1 MSTNNI
7 RKNEIK
13 RWWDSPRNLRWDK
26 FYETNDLNSYM
37 ISKRLGKTLE
47 ILDSIADKNKD
58 ILELGCGAGQS
69 SEKILLMG
77 HKYVGIDISEQLISC
92 AKERC
97 KNYIESKKAKFF
109 VQTVDE
115 SLPIKSN
122 SQDIVLIIGML
133 QYVDNLDFCFNEIK
147 RILKKDGHILICQT
161 NMYHVHDFFL
171 PRSLLV
177 KLSYL
182 FLNEEYEISNSI
194 KSVLLETKLNKLFK
208 FNKNSSIMKSGFMT
222 KGYIKRQYNFRKRL
236 MSLTKLSKLL
246 KIYKFSVVETT
257 GVPFFY
263 TDNKFF
269 KPLFSLLDCI
279 ALIFLKVAILSS
291 IKHLANNV
299 IILGKNE
306 SA

>member
-37 ISKRLGKTLE
+37 ISKRLEKTLE
-47 ILDSIADKNKD
+47 ILDPIAGKNKD

-77 HKYVGIDISEQLISC
+77 HKYIGLDISEQLISC

-109 VQTVDE
+109 IQTVDE

-222 KGYIKRQYNFRKRL
+222 KGYIKRQYNFKKRL

-257 GVPFFY
+257 GAPFFY

-269 KPLFSLLDCI
+269 KPLFSLLDCL
-279 ALIFLKVAILSS
+279 ALIFLKVPILSS

-299 IILGKNE
+299 IISGKNE